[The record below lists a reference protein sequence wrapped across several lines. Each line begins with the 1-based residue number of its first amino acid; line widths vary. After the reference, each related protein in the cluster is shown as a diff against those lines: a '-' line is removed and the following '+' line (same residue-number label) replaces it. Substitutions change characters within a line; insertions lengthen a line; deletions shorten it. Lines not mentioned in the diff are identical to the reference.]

1 MARGPHNYRRI
12 NYVYSFSGPWATAS
26 ETVFD
31 TRWGEKGKKKP
42 REQQLKLKLKKS
54 QLDDGRWKMEAG
66 GVQHAKPNFISHF
79 EKDKLNINA
88 REKPKKEPKLEH
100 NKGEYE
106 TYQ

>member
-1 MARGPHNYRRI
+1 MGKRREE
-12 NYVYSFSGPWATAS
+12 TAI
-26 ETVFD
+26 EAAEDEV
-31 TRWGEKGKKKP
+31 EV
-42 REQQLKLKLKKS
+42 EEVA
-54 QLDDGRWKMEAG
+54 DGRWKMEAG